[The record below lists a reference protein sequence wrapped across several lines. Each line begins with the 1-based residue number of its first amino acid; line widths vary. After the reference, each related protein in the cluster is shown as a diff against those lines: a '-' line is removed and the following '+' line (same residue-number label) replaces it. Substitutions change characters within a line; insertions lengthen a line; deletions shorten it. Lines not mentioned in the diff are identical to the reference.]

1 MTNLIRQWRQEGMNP
16 RIRMKISQCT
26 LNDIEKFETP
36 GSENCRF
43 AMGQDH
49 SEAGASTIKSNIKNV
64 KCDEWCDEAVDVMD
78 KIWVSTIMKLV

>member
-1 MTNLIRQWRQEGMNP
+1 
-16 RIRMKISQCT
+16 MKISQCT

-49 SEAGASTIKSNIKNV
+49 SEAGASTIKSNSKNV
-64 KCDEWCDEAVDVMD
+64 NKKCDEWWGETLDCEILWTNYGSVLLRSWC
-78 KIWVSTIMKLV
+78 KHY

>member
-1 MTNLIRQWRQEGMNP
+1 MNP

-49 SEAGASTIKSNIKNV
+49 SEAGASTIKPNSKNV
-64 KCDEWCDEAVDVMD
+64 NEKCDEWWGETFDCEMLWTKYGSVP
-78 KIWVSTIMKLV
+78 L

>member
-1 MTNLIRQWRQEGMNP
+1 MNP

-49 SEAGASTIKSNIKNV
+49 SEAGASTIKSNSKNV
-64 KCDEWCDEAVDVMD
+64 NGGVKPLTVRYYGQIMGQYYYEAGVKSKKYKCSE
-78 KIWVSTIMKLV
+78 TI